1 MGAATGRPTIMR
13 LSSNVL
19 KHRASRVVR
28 AIRCGIPSM
37 PAIASSAMP
46 PTDALLSQMHTSTF
60 AGPWTSTQHGGR
72 DVSIKY
78 GSKALS
84 TSAGESRTP
93 PVVHEGMAHK
103 ASQQLATRLH
113 QEIRKGDSHAA
124 WELFN
129 AAKATGAADVLHWS
143 MMLKLRDTGAERRI
157 MMEEMME
164 AGLEFTDMTYRMLV
178 GQLILEGNLKEAQVV
193 VGTEM
198 PAVGI
203 VPSKLTESLFKRS
216 PGSSSKMRTDHLQ
229 KLIKTNAREKAQTFF
244 EELKV
249 NGVTNAYQW
258 NLMRGQCETS
268 AEQRSMMGDMAEA
281 GVNPNC
287 VTYNMLTTRLM
298 FEGRLDEARAVVETE
313 MPAAGIE
320 PDDRTHA
327 LFEKEWSRMRTGH
340 LTKLL
345 NTSTPEGRQQAQ
357 AFFEG
362 LKMGGVADIYQW
374 NLMRR
379 LCETSAK
386 QRSMMGD
393 MTEAGVNPDCATYN
407 ILAKQL
413 MFEGRLD
420 EARAVVE
427 WDENAAPNK
436 TPQHKHT

>member
-1 MGAATGRPTIMR
+1 MGGRPTIMH

-60 AGPWTSTQHGGR
+60 AEHWTSTQHGGR

-103 ASQQLATRLH
+103 ASQQRATRLL

-143 MMLKLRDTGAERRI
+143 MMLKLRDTSAERRI
-157 MMEEMME
+157 MMDEMMME
-164 AGLEFTDMTYRMLV
+164 AGLEPTDMTYRMLV

-203 VPSKLTESLFKRS
+203 VPSKLIESLFKLS
-216 PGSSSKMRTDHLQ
+216 PGRSSKMRTDHLQ

-249 NGVTNAYQW
+249 NGVADIYQW

-268 AEQRSMMGDMAEA
+268 AEQRSMGE
-281 GVNPNC
+281 
-287 VTYNMLTTRLM
+287 
-298 FEGRLDEARAVVETE
+298 
-313 MPAAGIE
+313 
-320 PDDRTHA
+320 
-327 LFEKEWSRMRTGH
+327 
-340 LTKLL
+340 
-345 NTSTPEGRQQAQ
+345 
-357 AFFEG
+357 
-362 LKMGGVADIYQW
+362 
-374 NLMRR
+374 
-379 LCETSAK
+379 
-386 QRSMMGD
+386 
-393 MTEAGVNPDCATYN
+393 MTEAGVNPDCTTYTM
-407 ILAKQL
+407 LTA
-413 MFEGRLD
+413 RL
-420 EARAVVE
+420 
-427 WDENAAPNK
+427 
-436 TPQHKHT
+436 

>member
-1 MGAATGRPTIMR
+1 MGRPTIMR
-13 LSSNVL
+13 LSSNVF

-143 MMLKLRDTGAERRI
+143 MMLKLRDTSAERRI
-157 MMEEMME
+157 MMDEMMME
-164 AGLEFTDMTYRMLV
+164 AGLEPTDMTYRMLV

-203 VPSKLTESLFKRS
+203 VPSKLTESLFKLS

-244 EELKV
+244 KELKV
-249 NGVTNAYQW
+249 N
-258 NLMRGQCETS
+258 
-268 AEQRSMMGDMAEA
+268 
-281 GVNPNC
+281 
-287 VTYNMLTTRLM
+287 
-298 FEGRLDEARAVVETE
+298 
-313 MPAAGIE
+313 
-320 PDDRTHA
+320 
-327 LFEKEWSRMRTGH
+327 
-340 LTKLL
+340 
-345 NTSTPEGRQQAQ
+345 
-357 AFFEG
+357 
-362 LKMGGVADIYQW
+362 GVADIYQW
-374 NLMRR
+374 NLMQGR
-379 LCETSAK
+379 CETSAE

-427 WDENAAPNK
+427 TEMPAAGIEPDNRTHALFERPEKDWSRMRMGHLTKLLNTSTPEGRQQAQAYFEGLKVGGVANAHHLNLMRHQCE
-436 TPQHKHT
+436 TSTQ

>member
-1 MGAATGRPTIMR
+1 MGGRPTIMR

-46 PTDALLSQMHTSTF
+46 PTDALLSQMHTLSTF

-103 ASQQLATRLH
+103 ASQQRATRLL

-143 MMLKLRDTGAERRI
+143 MMLKLRDTSAERRI
-157 MMEEMME
+157 MMDEMMVE
-164 AGLEFTDMTYRMLV
+164 AGLEPTDMTYRTLV

-203 VPSKLTESLFKRS
+203 VPSKLTESLFKLS

-249 NGVTNAYQW
+249 NGVTDIYQW
-258 NLMRGQCETS
+258 NLMRALCETS
-268 AEQRSMMGDMAEA
+268 AEQRSMMGEMAEA

-287 VTYNMLTTRLM
+287 VTYTMLAKRLV

-327 LFEKEWSRMRTGH
+327 LFERPEKDWSRMRMGH

-345 NTSTPEGRQQAQ
+345 NTSTPEGREKAQ

-362 LKMGGVADIYQW
+362 LKVGGVANAYQW
-374 NLMRR
+374 GAMQGR
-379 LCETSAK
+379 CETSAE

-393 MTEAGVNPDCATYN
+393 MTETGVNPDCVTYHM
-407 ILAKQL
+407 LTKKL

-427 WDENAAPNK
+427 TEMPAAGI
-436 TPQHKHT
+436 